1 MSKRI
6 GVFVDVSNLY
16 YCLGKRFKNHKLD
29 YQKYIEFVED
39 LGTITQLIAY
49 GAQIKNKAGSFI
61 HCLRK
66 LGFKTKYKQPK
77 TFNNPDKIRRKADWD
92 VGIAIDIVQQIDR
105 LDMIVLGTAD
115 GDLEP
120 LVKWAVDKGVDV
132 IILACGISRDLK
144 ESATDYFEIM
154 GSMLEQESDD
164 EIIDS
169 SG

>member
-1 MSKRI
+1 MGKRI

-16 YCLGKRFKNHKLD
+16 YCIGKRFKNRKLD
-29 YQKYIEFVED
+29 YEKFIAFIEDFGDVTQK
-39 LGTITQLIAY
+39 IAY

-77 TFNNPDKIRRKADWD
+77 TFNNPDKVRRKADWD
-92 VGIAIDIVQQIDR
+92 VGITIDIVQQIER

-120 LVKWAVDKGVDV
+120 LVRWAVDKGVDV
-132 IILACGISRDLK
+132 IVLACGVSRDLK
-144 ESATDYFEIM
+144 DSATDYFEIM
-154 GSMLEQESDD
+154 ESMLEQETTD
-164 EIIDS
+164 ETADTN
-169 SG
+169 G